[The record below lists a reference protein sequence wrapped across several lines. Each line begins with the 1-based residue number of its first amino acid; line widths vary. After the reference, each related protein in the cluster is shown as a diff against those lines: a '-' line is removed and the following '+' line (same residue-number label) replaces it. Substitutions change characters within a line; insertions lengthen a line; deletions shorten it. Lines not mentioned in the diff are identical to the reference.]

1 MWILKTV
8 ACIIILEVIL
18 CSLFIMYSIFVPSC
32 RVHTNAPRCKLHY
45 FLYLE
50 EWWSWKRMHTQCLA
64 SHLNS
69 LLEPWHERH
78 IGYLIRLG
86 GTAIKEMVNMSEA
99 RIKIFNHRDL
109 PACAS
114 RCECVLQ
121 ARSFLEQMHYST
133 IEFSH
138 TCLLSR
144 VVHWVVKRNEC

>member
-1 MWILKTV
+1 
-8 ACIIILEVIL
+8 
-18 CSLFIMYSIFVPSC
+18 
-32 RVHTNAPRCKLHY
+32 
-45 FLYLE
+45 
-50 EWWSWKRMHTQCLA
+50 MHTQCLA
-64 SHLNS
+64 NHLNS

-78 IGYLIRLG
+78 IGYLIRLS

-144 VVHWVVKRNEC
+144 VVH